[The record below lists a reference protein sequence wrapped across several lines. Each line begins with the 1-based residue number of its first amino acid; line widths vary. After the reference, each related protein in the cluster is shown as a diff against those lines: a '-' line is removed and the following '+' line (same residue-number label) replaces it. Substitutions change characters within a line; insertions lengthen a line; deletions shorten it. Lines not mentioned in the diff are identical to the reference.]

1 MRLPAF
7 ASTTGRV
14 LVAISLLGG
23 AGCSYFGEAT
33 PFNPKE
39 FETTPGWVSVRTVP
53 VVLQQEMTDC
63 GAASLAMVLSH
74 WKLGGTL
81 EDVTRQ
87 CPMIPEKGAR
97 AKDLRDYA
105 RSRGL
110 RSYLIHGCWED
121 LEKELGLGR
130 PLIVGLV
137 KPDGSGIITH
147 YEVVAGVN
155 PELQSVVTIDPARG
169 WCKSERS
176 AFGKE
181 WELAGFLT
189 LVFFRDDPS
198 QPEAGR

>member
-1 MRLPAF
+1 MRLLVF
-7 ASTTGRV
+7 KRTTRRV
-14 LVAISLLGG
+14 VLAMSLLGG

-33 PFNPKE
+33 AFNPQE
-39 FETTPGWVSVRTVP
+39 FETTPGWVSVRSVP
-53 VVLQQEMTDC
+53 VVHQQEMTDC
-63 GAASLAMVLSH
+63 GAASLAMVLSY
-74 WKLGGTL
+74 WKLGATL
-81 EDVTRQ
+81 EDVSRK
-87 CPMIPEKGAR
+87 CPMIPEKGIR

-105 RSRGL
+105 KSCGL

-121 LEKELGLGR
+121 LEKEVGLGR

-147 YEVVAGVN
+147 YEVVAAVN
-155 PELQSVVTIDPARG
+155 AELESVVTIDPARG
-169 WCKSERS
+169 WCKNSRS
-176 AFGKE
+176 SFCKE

>member
-1 MRLPAF
+1 
-7 ASTTGRV
+7 
-14 LVAISLLGG
+14 VAIALLGG

-33 PFNPKE
+33 SFDPQE
-39 FETTPGWVSVRTVP
+39 FETTRGWVSVRAVP

-74 WKLGGTL
+74 WKLGATL
-81 EDVTRQ
+81 EDVTSK
-87 CPMIPEKGAR
+87 CPMIPEKGIR

-121 LEKELGLGR
+121 LEKEAGLGR

-147 YEVVAGVN
+147 YEVVAAVN

-169 WCKSERS
+169 WCKRERS
-176 AFGKE
+176 AFCKE

-198 QPEAGR
+198 QPEAGH

>member
-1 MRLPAF
+1 MRLPEF
-7 ASTTGRV
+7 TSTTARV
-14 LVAISLLGG
+14 IAAMSLLGA

-33 PFNPKE
+33 SFDPRE
-39 FETTPGWVSVRTVP
+39 LETTPGWVAARAVP

-74 WKLGGTL
+74 WKLGATL
-81 EDVTRQ
+81 EDVARE
-87 CPMIPEKGAR
+87 CPMIPEKGIR

-110 RSYLIHGCWED
+110 RSYLIHGCCED
-121 LEKELGLGR
+121 LEKELALGR

-147 YEVVAGVN
+147 YEVVAAVH
-155 PELQSVVTIDPARG
+155 PELELVVTIDPSRG
-169 WCKSERS
+169 WCKNSRS
-176 AFGKE
+176 AFCRE